1 MTAKT
6 LSAEE
11 IEARR
16 LRKNAYVNEWRKKNR
31 PRWNA
36 YMKQWHAKKAA
47 ELAEAK
53 KVLAALET
61 RDVMIR
67 SFPAQAYER
76 AKLAAG
82 ARGLGLGEYL
92 ARLVDAHEMLGGE
105 RLLAFDITGLSEVR
119 R

>member
-1 MTAKT
+1 
-6 LSAEE
+6 
-11 IEARR
+11 
-16 LRKNAYVNEWRKKNR
+16 
-31 PRWNA
+31 
-36 YMKQWHAKKAA
+36 
-47 ELAEAK
+47 
-53 KVLAALET
+53 
-61 RDVMIR
+61 MIR

-82 ARGLGLGEYL
+82 ARGFGLGEYL